1 MAGAMGGTGG
11 QRGNRLRL
19 AIWAF
24 AGALFL
30 LPLVAMQLT
39 TEMQWDGFDFLVW
52 GTMLLVACGPYEL
65 VSRMSPNRAY
75 RLGVGASIVTGFL
88 VFWVNGAVGMIGN
101 EDNAYN
107 LLFLGAIVAGAVVAL
122 ASWFRPRGMARALY
136 ATAAVHAGV
145 ALYAL
150 VAGMDTRGS
159 VFALCFA
166 LPYLFAAGLFGLSA
180 RQQEA
185 GGDAPR

>member
-1 MAGAMGGTGG
+1 MARPDEMAGAPRG
-11 QRGNRLRL
+11 QRLRI
-19 AIWAF
+19 AIWAL

-39 TEMQWDGFDFLVW
+39 SEMNWDAFDFLVW
-52 GTMLLVACGPYEL
+52 GTMLLVACGTYEL
-65 VSRMSPNRAY
+65 VSRLSPNRAY

-88 VFWVNGAVGMIGN
+88 VFWANGAVGMIGN

-107 LLFLGAIVAGAVVAL
+107 LLFLGAILLGAVVAL
-122 ASWFRPRGMARALY
+122 ASWFRPRAMARALY
-136 ATAAVHAGV
+136 ATAIAHGGV

-150 VAGMDTRGS
+150 VAGMDQRGAI
-159 VFALCFA
+159 FALCFV

-180 RQQEA
+180 RQLEA
-185 GGDAPR
+185 AGDAPR

>member
-19 AIWAF
+19 GIWAF

-52 GTMLLVACGPYEL
+52 GTMLLVACGTYEL

-88 VFWVNGAVGMIGN
+88 VFWVNGAVGMIGS
-101 EDNAYN
+101 EDNPYN
-107 LLFLGAIVAGAVVAL
+107 LLFLVAL
-122 ASWFRPRGMARALY
+122 AAGAAGALLAWFRPAGMVWSLY
-136 ATAAVHAGV
+136 ATAALHGAIGLV
-145 ALYAL
+145 AL
-150 VAGMDTRGS
+150 VAGWDTRGA
-159 VFALCFA
+159 VLALGFVLPWLFSASLFRHAA
-166 LPYLFAAGLFGLSA
+166 LHPG
-180 RQQEA
+180 
-185 GGDAPR
+185 